1 MSSYHRIMLGRGS
14 TFAPQCLEGGF
25 IGTDFDINFDLTG
38 RLPDELRAFNKEF
51 IPAFLE
57 ARPDKTKI
65 GAGLA
70 CGALWTVSKGVLQ
83 GDIVLSP
90 DGSGTYQVGRVV
102 GDYYYAPGDVL
113 PHRRGVDWL
122 GIGIP
127 RSSLS
132 EQLKGSMGSLGTV
145 VNITAYAEEIERL
158 INMKELDLPLP
169 LLASDP
175 DIEDPVVFALEE
187 HLEDFLVKK
196 WNQTSL
202 GRDYEI
208 FQEDGE
214 IVGRQYMTDAGRID
228 ILAVSRDNSRIL
240 VLELKRGRASDEV
253 VGQTLR
259 YMGYLMD
266 QVAEDGQVVE
276 GLIIAPEDDRKLQ
289 WALQAV
295 PNVRFFRYCLDFKLT
310 ES

>member
-102 GDYYYAPGDVL
+102 GDYYYAMPTSGSTTS
-113 PHRRGVDWL
+113 
-122 GIGIP
+122 P
-127 RSSLS
+127 RA
-132 EQLKGSMGSLGTV
+132 
-145 VNITAYAEEIERL
+145 TASA
-158 INMKELDLPLP
+158 DAPP
-169 LLASDP
+169 SQSP
-175 DIEDPVVFALEE
+175 CV
-187 HLEDFLVKK
+187 
-196 WNQTSL
+196 TS
-202 GRDYEI
+202 
-208 FQEDGE
+208 
-214 IVGRQYMTDAGRID
+214 
-228 ILAVSRDNSRIL
+228 
-240 VLELKRGRASDEV
+240 
-253 VGQTLR
+253 
-259 YMGYLMD
+259 
-266 QVAEDGQVVE
+266 
-276 GLIIAPEDDRKLQ
+276 
-289 WALQAV
+289 
-295 PNVRFFRYCLDFKLT
+295 
-310 ES
+310 

>member
-1 MSSYHRIMLGRGS
+1 M
-14 TFAPQCLEGGF
+14 
-25 IGTDFDINFDLTG
+25 
-38 RLPDELRAFNKEF
+38 
-51 IPAFLE
+51 
-57 ARPDKTKI
+57 
-65 GAGLA
+65 
-70 CGALWTVSKGVLQ
+70 
-83 GDIVLSP
+83 
-90 DGSGTYQVGRVV
+90 
-102 GDYYYAPGDVL
+102 
-113 PHRRGVDWL
+113 
-122 GIGIP
+122 
-127 RSSLS
+127 
-132 EQLKGSMGSLGTV
+132 
-145 VNITAYAEEIERL
+145 
-158 INMKELDLPLP
+158 
-169 LLASDP
+169 
-175 DIEDPVVFALEE
+175 
-187 HLEDFLVKK
+187 
-196 WNQTSL
+196 